1 MRKNKQLHFTD
12 HVLKRMS
19 QRGISKTLV
28 YTVIQNGYWSKGR
41 NTSSFKVEHK
51 GVVIILYEQKHRY
64 DISSCRLNREYT
76 LLAEKIKKRDGISFW
91 ESLHLIM
98 KSLEEEILNH

>member
-19 QRGISKTLV
+19 QRGISKNLV
-28 YTVIQNGYWSKGR
+28 YAVIRNGYWSRGY
-41 NTSSFKVEHK
+41 NASSFKVEHK
-51 GVVIILYEQKHRY
+51 GVVVILYEQKHRY

-76 LLAEKIKKRDGISFW
+76 LLAEKMKQQNGISFW

-98 KSLEEEILNH
+98 KDLEKEILN